1 MQRDWNPQQL
11 NLQTITQPFSQ
22 LLDVNVITE

>member
-11 NLQTITQPFSQ
+11 NLQAITQRFSQ
-22 LLDVNVITE
+22 LLEVNVITE